1 MIPTS
6 SKRLQE
12 NRTETLFLLMKP
24 NLTMIDQAKQRLIY
38 EMVDLIGYADYWY
51 KDLPATQLCTQI
63 VPPIILDQY
72 KIIRENDRLV
82 AFATYAKMSPSVVDK
97 WLLDKKK
104 LALEDWQSGKE
115 LWFMDAVAPLG
126 HGTEIARLLISY
138 LAKEA
143 GYKGQ
148 KLRFRRNYGRNR
160 RDSYVLL

>member
-6 SKRLQE
+6 SKRLEE

-24 NLTMIDQAKQRLIY
+24 NLTILDQSKHQLIY

-51 KDLPATQLCTQI
+51 RDLSASQLCNLLI
-63 VPPIILDQY
+63 APVILDQY
-72 KIIRENDRLV
+72 KIIKENDRLV
-82 AFATYAKMSPSVVDK
+82 AFATYAKMSPNVVAK
-97 WLLDKKK
+97 WLLHKNK

-115 LWFMDAVAPLG
+115 LWFMDAVAPFG
-126 HGTEIARLLISY
+126 HGTKIARSLISY